1 MRTSDLPILLVESDA
16 AQAAEIRDSLAAR
29 GRTVQ
34 VADARDPIGHDIV
47 PWPTFN
53 LVLDVDGSDRPH
65 ADMAAILSAYTPAQ
79 VPRVVVLM
87 EGTSLLERLDLL
99 RDARIRVLIKPVEA
113 DELFEALRP
122 V

>member
-34 VADARDPIGHDIV
+34 VADARDAIGPDIV